1 MNVKIPF
8 VRLTI
13 GLGIVLSACQQ
24 QEQAAQSPSIDMQ
37 QVVAKVGN
45 KTLTYAELADVL
57 APNISHTDSVQR
69 ITRYAEAWVRQQLWV
84 KEANN
89 QGLAPADLEK
99 KVEQYRNDLLVEAFK
114 QKYISEH
121 LDTNLTEADIHKFYT
136 ENQAN
141 FLLRYP
147 IVQAQWVQLPKGTP
161 KQEKVMDWFKSRKDT
176 DRQEFRS
183 YCIRF
188 ATTYQLQDTVW
199 VGFDELVRGT
209 PFAEIG
215 NKNDFVSKTT
225 FSQKQDEDF
234 VYLLK
239 ISAYKISGQTAPL
252 AYVQAQVK
260 GIILN
265 QRKTELLNTLSNDV
279 YKQAQKQQEF
289 EILVKP

>member
-1 MNVKIPF
+1 MKISF
-8 VRLTI
+8 LGLI
-13 GLGIVLSACQQ
+13 GLGIGLLGCQKQ
-24 QEQAAQSPSIDMQ
+24 AEQAAQSPSIDPQ
-37 QVVAKVGN
+37 QVVAKVGT

-69 ITRYAEAWVRQQLWV
+69 ITRYAEAWVRQQLWE

-89 QGLAPADLEK
+89 QGFTPTDLEE
-99 KVEQYRNDLLVEAFK
+99 KVEQYRRDLLVEAFK
-114 QKYISEH
+114 QKYITEH
-121 LDTNLTEADIHKFYT
+121 LDTNLTEADINKFYT
-136 ENQAN
+136 ENQTN
-141 FLLRYP
+141 FLLRSP

-161 KQEKVMDWFKSRKDT
+161 KQDKAMDWFKSRKEA

-199 VGFDELVRGT
+199 TNFEELVRGT
-209 PFAEIG
+209 PFSEIT
-215 NKNDFVSKTT
+215 NKNDFVSKNT